1 MQNTINSL
9 YMDSTLPH
17 RTDIERLVRRSSL
30 IFPVNVQR
38 FVDKAYLRGADCI
51 VMDLEDS
58 VPDGEKEAASG
69 LIRDCIPVVGKG
81 GGDVAVR
88 INRPIEQATEDLE
101 ASVWPGLACVALPK
115 VESAEEVRIRD
126 GIIADLE
133 RSRGIAEGTVQ
144 MAVAVE
150 TALGVVR
157 AFEIASASPR
167 IVTIGV
173 GAEDLTQEMGV
184 QTTVE
189 GRELWYA
196 RSKVLTDA
204 YAAGVQPMGLV
215 GVEPFTWRE
224 PEKVYEAAVNS
235 RKLGYKGAQSIHPAP
250 IQYLNEGFSIPPEEV
265 AYMKRALE
273 AFEEG
278 MKKGTASV
286 NVDGR
291 MIDIASAER
300 CRRVLTRADAIANM
314 DRRKNEA
321 LEYPD
326 SLEEKLR
333 AAIDEV

>member
-1 MQNTINSL
+1 MG
-9 YMDSTLPH
+9 STLPH
-17 RTDIERLVRRSSL
+17 YTDIESLVRRSSL

-38 FVDKAYLRGADCI
+38 FVEKAHMRGADCI

-58 VPDGEKEAASG
+58 VPEEEKEAARG
-69 LIRDCIPVVGKG
+69 LIRDYIPVVGKG

-88 INRPIEQATEDLE
+88 INRPIDQAIDDLE
-101 ASVWPGLACVALPK
+101 ASVWPGLACAALPK
-115 VESAEEVRIRD
+115 VESAEEVHTRD

-133 RSRGIAEGTVQ
+133 RRRGMDAGTVQ
-144 MAVAVE
+144 IAVAVE

-173 GAEDLTQEMGV
+173 GAEDLTQEMGI
-184 QTTVE
+184 QTTGE

-204 YAAGVQPMGLV
+204 YAAGIQPVGLV

-224 PEKVYEAAVNS
+224 PEKAYDAAVNS

-250 IQYLNEGFSIPPEEV
+250 IPYLNEGFSIPSEELV
-265 AYMKRALE
+265 HMRRALE

-278 MKKGTASV
+278 MRKGTASV
-286 NVDGR
+286 SVDGR

-300 CRRVLTRADAIANM
+300 CRRVLTRADAIANIE
-314 DRRKNEA
+314 RRKEEA
-321 LEYPD
+321 LRDPD

-333 AAIDEV
+333 ATIDEI